1 MLLTRA
7 HISFN
12 PDRQTD
18 KVSTQFS
25 CFIEKNPANKIFY
38 GFYFPRRTAIIF
50 CRYQKNIIQR
60 TRERRTKNLKA
71 GKYYSTYLS
80 IIYNIFRSRSK
91 RK

>member
-7 HISFN
+7 HTNIK

-18 KVSTQFS
+18 KVSTQSS
-25 CFIEKNPANKIFY
+25 CIVKKNPVNKIFY
-38 GFYFPRRTAIIF
+38 GFYFPRRAAIIF
-50 CRYQKNIIQR
+50 CRYQKSITQR
-60 TRERRTKNLKA
+60 TRETNKKNLKA

-80 IIYNIFRSRSK
+80 IIYNIFRSRSE